1 MTRKSRRP
9 VFLDITRIHLPVTA
23 VISIIHRITGVLFF
37 ITIPLMVY
45 TFGLSL
51 SSQDGYDRILSM
63 LDHHAVRLILI
74 LLLWGF
80 AHHLFAGIRYLFID
94 IDIGVSRD
102 SSRMTAWYVVVGGI
116 VVLFG
121 SAVFL
126 L

>member
-1 MTRKSRRP
+1 MTQKSRRP

-23 VISIIHRITGVLFF
+23 VISITHRITGVLFF
-37 ITIPLMVY
+37 ISIPLLVY

-63 LDHHAVRLILI
+63 LDHRAARLIFI

-80 AHHLFAGIRYLFID
+80 AHHFLAGIRYLFID
-94 IDIGVSRD
+94 IDIGVSRE
-102 SSRMTAWYVVVGGI
+102 SSRMSAWYVVAGGI